1 VASGFFIRFPMAY
14 LIYLR
19 RLDDYDNQLP
29 ISTDEW
35 AACATAIEAIR
46 ITDEGEYY
54 EVQHYHE
61 QQTEWS
67 SLLWLDDDGNGFI
80 KSVML
85 FDDAEQSGYLKLLEV
100 AIFLDAYL
108 EGEAGELY
116 YIPGWQRVFRNNTD
130 EIGAVSPEELQA
142 YKAAYGTDI
151 QDLSERLVAL
161 RKKMATVVPEVAS
174 PLTMPKPMLSWWQ
187 RYGWL
192 LLPGASLLFYLV
204 AHWFGRTH
212 LK

>member
-35 AACATAIEAIR
+35 AACATVIEAIR
-46 ITDEGEYY
+46 ITDEGEHY

-61 QQTEWS
+61 QQTKWS

-80 KSVML
+80 KSVVL
-85 FDDAEQSGYLKLLEV
+85 FDDVEQSGYLKLLEV

-116 YIPGWQRVFRNNTD
+116 YIPGWQRVFWNNTD
-130 EIGAVSPEELQA
+130 EIEAVSPEELQA
-142 YKAAYGTDI
+142 YKAAYGTDL
-151 QDLSERLVAL
+151 QDLSERLVTL
-161 RKKMATVVPEVAS
+161 RKKMAVVSEVAN
-174 PLTMPKPMLSWWQ
+174 PLTMPKPRRSWWQ

-192 LLPGASLLFYLV
+192 LLPGASLLFYLM
-204 AHWFGRTH
+204 AYWFGRTH